1 MHEVWE
7 LKYSLSL
14 QKLTKRISSSRS
26 VSLSPRAGRE
36 FVNEDRSFFCSELVA
51 KMYKVLGILA
61 TEMSSGGFYP
71 SDFE

>member
-1 MHEVWE
+1 M
-7 LKYSLSL
+7 KYSLSL

-26 VSLSPRAGRE
+26 ISLLPKEGRE

-51 KMYKVLGILA
+51 KMYKVMGILA
-61 TEMSSGGFYP
+61 TDMSSGGFYP